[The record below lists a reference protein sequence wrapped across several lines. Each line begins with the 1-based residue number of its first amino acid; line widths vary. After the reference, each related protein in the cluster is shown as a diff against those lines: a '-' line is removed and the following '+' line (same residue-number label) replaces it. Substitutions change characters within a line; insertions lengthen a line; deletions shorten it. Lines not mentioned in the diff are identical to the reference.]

1 MKTEITTRHF
11 DLNESL
17 KQRTEDRLNKLHRYF
32 DRIMDARVVVSLEKN
47 RFNAEATLTANG
59 TPITSHAVGE
69 SDRVVLEQVLDKL
82 EVQVRRHKDRMTTR
96 ARRRTGTGEA
106 MAAAAD
112 MTATEEEQD
121 GDDSSGFDESDL
133 EGLVTDDPGDFE
145 IAMSVAEAAAQL
157 RVSRRETLGFLNS
170 ATNRRNLIFKRR
182 DGNVGVVDIPGSWT

>member
-11 DLNESL
+11 DMNDNL
-17 KQRTEDRLNKLHRYF
+17 KQRTEDRLIKLQRYF

-59 TPITSHAVGE
+59 TPITSHAVG
-69 SDRVVLEQVLDKL
+69 DTDKVALEQVLDKL

-112 MTATEEEQD
+112 LTAAEEELDAD
-121 GDDSSGFDESDL
+121 GPFDDSDL
-133 EGLVTDDPGDFE
+133 DGLVTDDPGDFE
-145 IAMSVAEAAAQL
+145 VTMSVAEAAAQL
-157 RVSRRETLGFLNS
+157 RVSRREALGFVNS
-170 ATNRRNLIFKRR
+170 VTSRRTLVFKRR
-182 DGNVGVVDIPGSWT
+182 DGNVGVVDISGN